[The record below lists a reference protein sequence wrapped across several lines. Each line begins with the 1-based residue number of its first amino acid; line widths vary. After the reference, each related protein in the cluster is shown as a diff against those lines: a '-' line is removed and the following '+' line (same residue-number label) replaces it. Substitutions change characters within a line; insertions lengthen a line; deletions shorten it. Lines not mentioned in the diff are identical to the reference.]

1 MKTFFAFFA
10 KPISLLPLSLVA
22 FGQLACV
29 YVLGAMLDDGIEA
42 HPIWWLPAVGWLVF
56 SMGMVFAAV
65 LLGCNP
71 HGYKLG
77 KVTIPSSFWFLYV
90 LIIPCFLCFVLFGCL
105 YLNNRESFLANSGFA
120 AIVLSVLSLT
130 LDGFAF
136 FGARLFVRKHDE

>member
-1 MKTFFAFFA
+1 MKILFAFFT

-42 HPIWWLPAVGWLVF
+42 HPMWWLPAVGWLIF
-56 SMGMVFAAV
+56 SAGMVCGAV
-65 LLGCNP
+65 LLARNTQ
-71 HGYKLG
+71 GYTVG
-77 KVTIPSSFWFLYV
+77 KATIPSSFWFLYA
-90 LIIPCFLCFVLFGCL
+90 LIIPCFLCFALFGCL
-105 YLNNRESFLANSGFA
+105 YLGNRESFLANSGFA

-136 FGARLFVRKHDE
+136 FGARLFAEKHDA